1 MIYTVSF
8 NPAWDYVLRVD
19 ELKMGMTNRTSE
31 ESVTFGG
38 KGINVSAVLNE
49 LGVESVALGFTAGF
63 LGEALKKEIE
73 SNGIK
78 CDFVHLEKGM
88 TRINIKLKSEDETE
102 INASGPEIDDD
113 ALNRLLSK
121 LDRLVLGDILVLAG
135 SVPSGVSVDIYE
147 KILERLKYKEVLIV
161 VDASDELLLSSLK
174 YRPFLIKPNIY
185 ELRDIF
191 KHKIE
196 TDLEI
201 TEAAKSLKEL
211 GAKNVLVSMAEDGAL
226 LIDEH
231 SKLHRIN
238 AAKGEVVNSVGA
250 GDSMVAGFLAG
261 YLKTKDY
268 DCALKL
274 ATAAGGATAFSKTLA
289 DRKLIDDVLKTL

>member
-73 SNGIK
+73 SKGLK

-121 LDRLVLGDILVLAG
+121 LDRLVSGDILVLAG

-231 SKLHRIN
+231 GKLHRIN

-289 DRKLIDDVLKTL
+289 DKKLIDDVLKTL

>member
-73 SNGIK
+73 SKGIK

-121 LDRLVLGDILVLAG
+121 LDRFVSGDILVLAG

-226 LIDEH
+226 LIDEYG
-231 SKLHRIN
+231 KFHRIN

-289 DRKLIDDVLKTL
+289 NKKLIDDVLKTL

>member
-38 KGINVSAVLNE
+38 KGINVSAVLKE

-73 SNGIK
+73 SKGIK

-121 LDRLVLGDILVLAG
+121 LDRLVSGDILVLAG

-231 SKLHRIN
+231 GKLHRIN

-289 DRKLIDDVLKTL
+289 DKKLIDDVLKTL

>member
-73 SNGIK
+73 SKGIK

-121 LDRLVLGDILVLAG
+121 LDRLVSGDILVLAG

-231 SKLHRIN
+231 GKLHRIN

-289 DRKLIDDVLKTL
+289 DKKLIDDVLKTL

>member
-1 MIYTVSF
+1 MIYTISF

-73 SNGIK
+73 SKGIK

-121 LDRLVLGDILVLAG
+121 LDRLVSGDILVLAG
-135 SVPSGVSVDIYE
+135 SVPFGVSVDIYE
-147 KILERLKYKEVLIV
+147 KILEGLKYKEVLIV

-231 SKLHRIN
+231 GKLHRIN

>member
-73 SNGIK
+73 SKGIK

-121 LDRLVLGDILVLAG
+121 LDRFVSGDILVLAG

-231 SKLHRIN
+231 GKLHRIN

-289 DRKLIDDVLKTL
+289 NKKLIDDVLKTL

>member
-38 KGINVSAVLNE
+38 KGINVSAVLKE

-73 SNGIK
+73 SKGIK

-121 LDRLVLGDILVLAG
+121 LDSLVSGDILVLAG

-231 SKLHRIN
+231 GKLHRIN

-289 DRKLIDDVLKTL
+289 DKKLIDDVLKTL